1 MKKHLLPL
9 CCLLATT
16 TCLCAQN
23 RYQVVIT
30 EIMADPAPAVGLPN
44 NEWIEL
50 KNTGTTP
57 VNLAGW
63 RLGDLTGIS
72 GPMPQYML
80 APGSYVIVCTGNAV
94 TALSAFGATL
104 AVTSFPSLD
113 NETDQ
118 LFIRSANGT
127 TMHAVNYQ
135 SNWYNNELKKEGGW
149 TLEMIDPAQ
158 PCTGKENWNASINAS
173 GGTPGTVN
181 SINGSLSTLPEPAI
195 SHSYTTGSNTVT
207 IVFNQPVDSTSGAT
221 LTHYTLAGNNITGAR
236 TMPPLFNQVQLTVTQ
251 PLTEATIYTVTVN
264 GVSNCTGKVM
274 AGQQVQTG
282 LASAAIAQ
290 DIVVNEI
297 LFRPRP
303 NGYDYVELYNRSKKI
318 IDLSKILLANRNTSG
333 NIDNIKS
340 VSQQPIY
347 LFPGDYIVI
356 TEHADNLTLNY
367 LVKAPSKVMV
377 IPALPSYP
385 NTGGTIVL
393 LNEQG
398 VVVDEVAYSNKWH
411 FPLIDNDEGIALER
425 IDPDQASQSAQNW
438 HSAASTAGYGT
449 PTYRNSQ
456 YKSVET
462 ASGSISIS
470 PAVFSPDGDG
480 FNDITSISY
489 NLPQSGFVA
498 NITIFDAAGRPVKNL
513 VRNATTSTS
522 GYWNWNGLNDKN
534 NPLPIGTYIIL
545 SEFFNLQGK
554 KQVYKNTVVL
564 ARPLN

>member
-1 MKKHLLPL
+1 MKKHLLLL

-16 TCLCAQN
+16 TCVYAQN

-30 EIMADPAPAVGLPN
+30 EIMADPAPIVGLPN

-80 APGSYVIVCTGNAV
+80 ASGSYVIICTGNAV

-149 TLEMIDPAQ
+149 TLEMIDPVQ
-158 PCTGKENWNASINAS
+158 PCSGKENWKASTSAT

-181 SINGSLSTLPEPAI
+181 SVNGSLTTQPAPAVT
-195 SHSYTTGSNTVT
+195 HSYTTGTNQVT
-207 IVFNQPVDSTSGAT
+207 IVFNQPVDSSSGAT
-221 LTHYTLAGNNITGAR
+221 LTNYSVTGNNITRAL
-236 TMPPLFNQVQLTVTQ
+236 TLPPLFNQVQLTLAE
-251 PLTEATIYTVTVN
+251 PLTEATIYTISVS
-264 GVSNCTGKVM
+264 GVINCSGKVIT
-274 AGQQVQTG
+274 AQQVQTG
-282 LASAAIAQ
+282 LASAAMAQ
-290 DIVVNEI
+290 DLVINEI

-303 NGYDYVELYNRSKKI
+303 NGYDYAELYNRSKKI
-318 IDLSKILLANRNTSG
+318 IDLSKILLANRNTAG

-340 VSQQPIY
+340 VSQQPVYI
-347 LFPGDYIVI
+347 FPGDYVVV
-356 TEHADNLTLNY
+356 TENADNLALNY

-385 NTGGTIVL
+385 NTGGTVVL
-393 LNEQG
+393 VNEQG
-398 VVVDEVAYSNKWH
+398 AVVDEVAYSNKWH
-411 FPLIDNDEGIALER
+411 FPLIDNDEGVALER
-425 IDPDQASQSAQNW
+425 IDPDQPSQSAQNW
-438 HSAASTAGYGT
+438 HSAASTAGFGT

-462 ASGSISIS
+462 GKGSISIS
-470 PAVFSPDGDG
+470 PTVFSPDGDG

-489 NLPQSGFVA
+489 NLPQNGFVA

-564 ARPLN
+564 ARPL